1 MGFLEIRRAKWRWE
15 KKKRKKKLHVMMQY
29 IKKHLGKHYLTFC
42 SWSKG
47 LAIIWGY
54 NIRQWK
60 TLKNYVETKHLW
72 ERIAYLHLKLFSL
85 RQNLQDVWNI
95 ATHGTY
101 GNQNC
106 RFVSTKKNLTRKYI
120 SQNPHLCL
128 QKIRHVSVSM
138 CFSCCF
144 FLLVNNYE
152 YSKQFVYTLT
162 LNSGWAFRIW
172 RSKVWH

>member
-1 MGFLEIRRAKWRWE
+1 
-15 KKKRKKKLHVMMQY
+15 MMQY

-47 LAIIWGY
+47 LAIICGY

-106 RFVSTKKNLTRKYI
+106 RFVSTQKKSNLKIYVSKSSFI
-120 SQNPHLCL
+120 L
-128 QKIRHVSVSM
+128 QKINMLVWACVLVVVFSVS
-138 CFSCCF
+138 
-144 FLLVNNYE
+144 
-152 YSKQFVYTLT
+152 KQLRVLKAVCVYADLEQWFGIPNLKVKGLALT
-162 LNSGWAFRIW
+162 MLQYLMAKIFQGNHNH
-172 RSKVWH
+172 K